1 MTRRLLLSY
10 LSLTLLVLLCLEVP
24 FGYVYARGQMSRF
37 TGNGQQAV
45 VMLAEV
51 LEEKVERRT
60 VTDLPELVAS
70 FARRTRSHV
79 TVVDSHGKL
88 LTDSR
93 NALPAGADLSTQPDI
108 AAALRNRSNSGTR
121 QDPAL
126 GEAAFVATVPGASG
140 ATVRCVVRTSFPLT
154 TVTSKVHDAW
164 LALAAVGLGVLAAV
178 ALIALALARW
188 ITRPVRALEHA
199 TTQLADG
206 TLKDLPATDLGPP
219 SYGAWPPASSA
230 PRPGSSICSRPSTRS
245 PRRRPTS

>member
-60 VTDLPELVAS
+60 ATDLPELVAS
-70 FARRTRSHV
+70 FARRTHSHV
-79 TVVDSHGKL
+79 TVVDSQGKL

-93 NALPAGADLSTQPDI
+93 DALPAGTDLSTEPDI

-121 QDPAL
+121 LSTKRPSSPPCRAPRAQRS
-126 GEAAFVATVPGASG
+126 AA
-140 ATVRCVVRTSFPLT
+140 
-154 TVTSKVHDAW
+154 
-164 LALAAVGLGVLAAV
+164 
-178 ALIALALARW
+178 
-188 ITRPVRALEHA
+188 
-199 TTQLADG
+199 
-206 TLKDLPATDLGPP
+206 
-219 SYGAWPPASSA
+219 SYGHPFP
-230 PRPGSSICSRPSTRS
+230 S
-245 PRRRPTS
+245 PR